1 MNTPGD
7 GDDVTV
13 TDVSS
18 ALDYWPS
25 PPPWGWTADDLDRL
39 PAEGPNGEPDFFKH
53 VELIDG
59 ALVFMSPQK
68 RFHERMLFGLRVAL
82 NAQAPDHVAAIIEMD
97 VKLGHRMRPCPDVLV
112 IDAQAAD
119 DDDRTFYTPDE
130 VHLVAEVV
138 SPESEDRDR
147 KTKPFRYA
155 EAGIAHFW
163 RVENN
168 DGGPVVYVYEL
179 DPATGAYGLTGIHH
193 GRLTVPVPFP
203 IDIDLDKLPR

>member
-1 MNTPGD
+1 M
-7 GDDVTV
+7 
-13 TDVSS
+13 SS

-59 ALVFMSPQK
+59 ALVFMAPQK
-68 RFHERMLFGLRVAL
+68 RFHQRMIRHLTEAL
-82 NAQAPDHVAAIIEMD
+82 GIQAPEHLSSVDQMD
-97 VKLGHRMRPCPDVLV
+97 VKLGHRMRPCPDIMI
-112 IDAQAAD
+112 IDTVAAD

-130 VHLVAEVV
+130 VHLVVEVV

-155 EAGIAHFW
+155 EAGITHFW

-179 DPATGAYGLTGIHH
+179 DPASGAYGLTGIHH
-193 GRLTVPVPFP
+193 GRLTVPAPFP

>member
-1 MNTPGD
+1 M
-7 GDDVTV
+7 
-13 TDVSS
+13 SS

-68 RFHERMLFGLRVAL
+68 RFHQRMIRRLTEVLDT
-82 NAQAPDHVAAIIEMD
+82 QAPEYLSSVDQMD
-97 VKLGHRMRPCPDVLV
+97 IKLGPRMRPCPDIV
-112 IDAQAAD
+112 IIDTVAAD

-130 VHLVAEVV
+130 VHLVVEIV

-163 RVENN
+163 RVEDN
-168 DGGPVVYVYEL
+168 DGSPVVYVYEL
-179 DPATGAYGLTGIHH
+179 DPATGSYGLTGIHH

-203 IDIDLDKLPR
+203 IDVDLDKLPR

>member
-1 MNTPGD
+1 MT
-7 GDDVTV
+7 
-13 TDVSS
+13 S
-18 ALDYWPS
+18 ALDYWPA

-39 PAEGPNGEPDFFKH
+39 PSEGPNGEPDFFKH

-59 ALVFMSPQK
+59 VLVFMSPQK
-68 RFHERMLFGLRVAL
+68 RFHQRMIRSLTEAL
-82 NAQAPDHVAAIIEMD
+82 GDRTPEQMAAVDQMD

-112 IDAQAAD
+112 VDAAAAED
-119 DDDRTFYTPDE
+119 DERTCYTPGE
-130 VHLVAEVV
+130 VHLVVEVV

-155 EAGIAHFW
+155 EAGIPHFW

-168 DGGPVVYVYEL
+168 GGKPVVYVYEL
-179 DPATGAYGLTGIHH
+179 DPATRAYRLTGIHH

-203 IDIDLDKLPR
+203 IDVDLDKLPR